1 VAPLGLRDKM
11 QMLFA
16 LGEGA
21 WVESAAGSVRLDP
34 WRVVVLPA
42 EGVEYALRGAGE
54 VIRIAQ
60 P

>member
-1 VAPLGLRDKM
+1 M

-16 LGEGA
+16 LGEGLA
-21 WVESAAGSVRLDP
+21 VESVMGRVGLDP
-34 WRVVVLPA
+34 WRVLVLPA
-42 EGVEYALRGAGE
+42 EGVEYSLVGDGE